1 MRSGA
6 AQLDRLEKGTTG
18 LGTADALLAL
28 DCSAERHHVGTF
40 QVPGD
45 VNDLDFPLPGVRLES
60 TNVIEGD
67 GANGVACI
75 TRITTG
81 PGVTDY
87 VTHEQECT
95 YSTFGIHV
103 GQGDRLAFFGEG
115 QNISVHLS
123 DCRNDVGRPGA
134 EITIGLAVS
143 PYRVLT
149 IPKGVAHTL
158 DGLGGVVTRDEPVW

>member
-1 MRSGA
+1 MHFLAQFARGGILPARWSAGRGALSGTVVC
-6 AQLDRLEKGTTG
+6 GG
-18 LGTADALLAL
+18 
-28 DCSAERHHVGTF
+28 SW
-40 QVPGD
+40 
-45 VNDLDFPLPGVRLES
+45 LPGGNVRSCLR
-60 TNVIEGD
+60 GRH
-67 GANGVACI
+67 GVAYI
-75 TRITTG
+75 LFG
-81 PGVTDY
+81 G
-87 VTHEQECT
+87 QELAA
-95 YSTFGIHV
+95 
-103 GQGDRLAFFGEG
+103 GDRLAFFGEG